1 MAMKRLE
8 ELLLGEVILNVNTTL
23 LIFCV
28 IIVGTVTKGSNGN
41 EETRVAATKRGDIE
55 C

>member
-1 MAMKRLE
+1 M
-8 ELLLGEVILNVNTTL
+8 ILNVNTTL

-28 IIVGTVTKGSNGN
+28 IIIGTVTKGSSGN
-41 EETRVAATKRGDIE
+41 EETGVTATRKGDIE

>member
-1 MAMKRLE
+1 MKKLGY
-8 ELLLGEVILNVNTTL
+8 LLLEEVILNVNTTI

-28 IIVGTVTKGSNGN
+28 IIIGTVIKGSNGY
-41 EETRVAATKRGDIE
+41 EETRVTSTRRGDIE

>member
-1 MAMKRLE
+1 MKK
-8 ELLLGEVILNVNTTL
+8 LLLGEVILNVNTAL

-28 IIVGTVTKGSNGN
+28 IIIGTVTKGSSGN
-41 EETRVAATKRGDIE
+41 EETGVTATRKGDIE